1 VVPLEELVATRLDLV
16 IRQGSKFEFT
26 IQVAGQ
32 TLPLTG
38 WTARMEI
45 ADQRGSTGVA
55 LGHYTQADYLS
66 VDTANGYIN
75 IDLPDTVT
83 AAYSWT
89 YGEYDVYGIDAGG
102 QDRCLLT
109 GTIRVAKAAV

>member
-1 VVPLEELVATRLDLV
+1 
-16 IRQGSKFEFT
+16 
-26 IQVAGQ
+26 
-32 TLPLTG
+32 
-38 WTARMEI
+38 
-45 ADQRGSTGVA
+45 
-55 LGHYTQADYLS
+55 